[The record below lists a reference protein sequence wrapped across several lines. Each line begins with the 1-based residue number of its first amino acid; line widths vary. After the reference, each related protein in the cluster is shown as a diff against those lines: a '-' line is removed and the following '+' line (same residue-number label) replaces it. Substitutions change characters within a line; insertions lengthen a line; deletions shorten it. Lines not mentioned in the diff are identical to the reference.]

1 MFSPPFPGRSIMK
14 QKTQD
19 RLLASSGVAFSLVA
33 AWQTGQYPAG
43 SALFPFLTISGI
55 FFCSILLLVTGFRK
69 KGDSAAECAETINLR
84 SALSLALL
92 LLIYLFSMERAGF
105 FFSSFFFVLIVS
117 LLWGR
122 NEGKATF
129 LFSLFFSAGFTLF
142 LYIVFIILF
151 NVPLP
156 RGFFL

>member
-1 MFSPPFPGRSIMK
+1 MK

-19 RLLASSGVAFSLVA
+19 RLLASSGIAFSLVA
-33 AWQTGQYPAG
+33 AWQTGKYPAG
-43 SALFPFLTISGI
+43 SALFPFLTLSGI
-55 FFCSILLLVTGFRK
+55 FFCSTFLLIAGFRK
-69 KGDSAAECAETINLR
+69 RGDSTAEGTETINLR
-84 SALSLALL
+84 SAFSLALL

-105 FFSSFFFVLIVS
+105 FISSFLFVLIVS

-129 LFSLFFSAGFTLF
+129 LFSLFFSAGFTIF
-142 LYIVFIILF
+142 LYVVFIMLF

-156 RGFFL
+156 RGLLL